1 MTSALALTDAPVE
14 PLFAPPTAAVTLY
27 PGKVMHAR
35 LKPFGHRFSYRVFT
49 ILIDIDRLDEA
60 DGQSRL
66 FAINRAGITSFHE
79 RDHLDVESLSA
90 TLSAQVRQQLADAG
104 LTRAVARVLLLC
116 YPRILGF
123 VFNPISVYFA
133 YGDDGGLLA
142 AIYEVRNTFGGKHTY
157 VCKVEPGQLTNA
169 GLRQSRTKIFHV
181 SPFIEL
187 GATYDFRLLPPGTS
201 VALRILESER
211 GEPLLS
217 ATFHGDAT
225 PLSSANLGWQLLA
238 VPFVTLKVVAAIHW
252 QALKLWLKGA
262 RYIPEGQRPPP
273 VSHTD
278 AKPS

>member
-1 MTSALALTDAPVE
+1 MTSALAPTNAPVE
-14 PLFAPPTAAVTLY
+14 PLFAPPTAAATLY

-60 DGQSRL
+60 DGQSSL
-66 FAINRAGITSFHE
+66 FAVNRPGITSFHE
-79 RDHLDVESLSA
+79 RDHLDAESLSA

-104 LTRAVARVLLLC
+104 VTRAVARAFLLC

-133 YGDDGGLLA
+133 YGEDRELLA

-157 VCKVEPGQLTNA
+157 VCKVEPGQLTSA

-187 GATYDFRLLPPGTS
+187 GATYDFRLLPPGSS
-201 VALRILESER
+201 VALRILESEG

-238 VPFVTLKVVAAIHW
+238 VPFVTLKVVGAIHW

-278 AKPS
+278 AKAS